1 MTDNIYEGWARFY
14 KEPRNSFGIKN
25 TGVLFISQDV
35 LKFTPH
41 KRGTF
46 YEITLSEI
54 KEVSYDKYKIS
65 IVTNDGSKY
74 SLFAMKNNENLD
86 KKRNSYIYDILV
98 SLKEQQAAQMVRV
111 IEKLAQIMKVSSK
124 ISVHML
130 KELFKLDTGKTY
142 DILYNWATT
151 FGFTVDGDYLLVSEP
166 AVSEFLKQLKGKREE
181 RRKEDEETEKIKCLY
196 CGSLVEIDVKYCP
209 QCGNENMKF

>member
-1 MTDNIYEGWARFY
+1 MADYIYEGWARFY
-14 KEPRNSFGIKN
+14 KEPRSSFGIKN
-25 TGVLFISQDV
+25 TGILSISQDV

-46 YEITLSEI
+46 YEIPLSEF

-74 SLFAMKNNENLD
+74 SLFAMKNNEKLD
-86 KKRNSYIYDILV
+86 KKRNPFIYDILV
-98 SLKEQQAAQMVRV
+98 SLKEQQVAQEVRI

-130 KELFKLDTGKTY
+130 KELFKLEMGKTY

-166 AVSEFLKQLKGKREE
+166 AVSEFLEQLKGKREE
-181 RRKEDEETEKIKCLY
+181 KQKEGEEVEKIKCLY
-196 CGSLVEIDVKYCP
+196 CGSLVEVDVKYCP
-209 QCGNENMKF
+209 QCGAENMKF